1 MSLDEKKNLVGVA
14 FLFPKHLPANAAS
27 LASSIGQKPLHFPFI
42 LS

>member
-1 MSLDEKKNLVGVA
+1 MSLDEKKTSVGAA

-27 LASSIGQKPLHFPFI
+27 LDSSVCQKSQHFPFT